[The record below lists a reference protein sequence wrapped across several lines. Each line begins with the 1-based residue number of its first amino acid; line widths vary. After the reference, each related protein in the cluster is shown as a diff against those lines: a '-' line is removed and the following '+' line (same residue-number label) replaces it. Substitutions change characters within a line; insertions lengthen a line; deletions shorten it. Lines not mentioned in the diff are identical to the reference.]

1 MLRRFLGEYCAPHPT
16 AKTTLRKLF
25 DRFKAMP
32 GSESWSRRR
41 FANECLRAGVDVR
54 KTNGTL
60 VVHGLAVA
68 DEKQSNI
75 PARPRVKQRERED
88 KIESCGKCG
97 GPIHPCYWTP
107 PFWCED
113 CLATYWGEH
122 KIPGARHRYWAL
134 QPN

>member
-1 MLRRFLGEYCAPHPT
+1 MLRRFLGEHCAPDPAART
-16 AKTTLRKLF
+16 PLRKVF

-32 GSESWSRRR
+32 GAESWKKARFINELLRR
-41 FANECLRAGVDVR
+41 GIDVR
-54 KTNGTL
+54 KESGMYF
-60 VVHGLAVA
+60 VRGLSVA
-68 DEKQSNI
+68 NEAPSI
-75 PARPRVKQRERED
+75 PARPRVQQREREED

-97 GPIHPCYWTP
+97 RPIHPCYWTP